1 MGKEIDVTIKEI
13 VNHMNYLGQEAYYEY
28 LGPVEKLC
36 DNENA
41 SENEVGLMLDYLFDF
56 CGNDK
61 VLGLY
66 KKVCRTFY
74 KKYPGC
80 IAEYIM
86 QYRMEYD
93 TEPSDY

>member
-1 MGKEIDVTIKEI
+1 
-13 VNHMNYLGQEAYYEY
+13 
-28 LGPVEKLC
+28 
-36 DNENA
+36 
-41 SENEVGLMLDYLFDF
+41 MLDYLFDF

>member
-1 MGKEIDVTIKEI
+1 MGKEIDTTIKEI
-13 VNHMNYLGQEAYYEY
+13 VNQMNDLGQEAYYEY

-86 QYRMEYD
+86 QYRMKYD